1 MSLRDKPEPRFRLH
15 NVSHSLSTTH
25 HTPPY
30 TKTGQRATSR
40 ELFYHVK
47 TQQAAFRVKA
57 DADSAVL
64 DAASLLGVPRHQLGI
79 VGAAKGLLAGR
90 FRFRVRFF
98 EPGPDGQQQGG
109 QQQGP
114 AVAVEAWQDCTTGT
128 LVDSDWVGHSLNKRR
143 RRRRSRCCH
152 HPHLNPHTMLHFHR

>member
-1 MSLRDKPEPRFRLH
+1 M
-15 NVSHSLSTTH
+15 
-25 HTPPY
+25 
-30 TKTGQRATSR
+30 Q
-40 ELFYHVK
+40 
-47 TQQAAFRVKA
+47 A

-98 EPGPDGQQQGG
+98 EPGPDGQKQGG

-114 AVAVEAWQDCTTGT
+114 AVAVGAWQDCSTGT
-128 LVDSDWVGHSLNKRR
+128 LVDSDWVGR
-143 RRRRSRCCH
+143 
-152 HPHLNPHTMLHFHR
+152 

>member
-1 MSLRDKPEPRFRLH
+1 M
-15 NVSHSLSTTH
+15 
-25 HTPPY
+25 
-30 TKTGQRATSR
+30 KTGQRATSR

-47 TQQAAFRVKA
+47 TQQAAFRVQS

-98 EPGPDGQQQGG
+98 EGGQDGQQPPPPQQQQQ

-114 AVAVEAWQDCTTGT
+114 VAVGEWQDCGTGT
-128 LVDSDWVGHSLNKRR
+128 LIDSDWVKEEIEKRVYGK
-143 RRRRSRCCH
+143 
-152 HPHLNPHTMLHFHR
+152 